1 MPRTNI
7 KYLRTTLVWL
17 VILALPAGAYAQP
30 FNSPKPD
37 FPCYLSAPGKSIK
50 PAGKIMAE
58 KSRYRKSQNRFLGGK
73 TNRRSP
79 PCYDLAS
86 LVGPLLSVGENQ
98 KRSRS

>member
-7 KYLRTTLVWL
+7 KYLRTTLGLL
-17 VILALPAGAYAQP
+17 VILALPAWADAQP

-37 FPCYLSAPGKSIK
+37 FPATVGSWKVHK
-50 PAGKIMAE
+50 TAGKIMAE
-58 KSRYRKSQNRFLGGK
+58 NSVTGKVKTVFSEVNEPPESSR
-73 TNRRSP
+73 
-79 PCYDLAS
+79 YDLAS